1 MYTGVLKQYA
11 EVLELRSSTRQGV
24 EMIFG
29 SAHKNILQDSMFYY
43 FDDLTKEQFVFCE
56 RVYNM
61 LKSTLVPCETADA
74 AYKLHDALRNKQT
87 RRNAGPTE
95 NKNLTKMRTE
105 LVQKLTAFRESYAA
119 TIGDNR
125 LKVLEILVPY
135 PEETDGFNKWYGSYS
150 DLYFRRP
157 CIVKWGDDGLPMSD
171 IKFTMKPVKNKNKK
185 KSKKSE
191 VPDKLPFEAFT
202 ISFPWETNE
211 DYYKTVTIDKL
222 KPDGDAAVLKEKCI
236 ALRQAATEWLQ
247 RHSTADISAATDAA
261 LHLIEP
267 VPAVVLTDV
276 PPAAAAAA
284 AAAIDAKSSATAS
297 TTTATATVD
306 KTSTQSAAAAA
317 VAAAAVTDVTQL
329 APSST
334 TPTPPAA
341 ARSDTAPIT
350 TATVDTTD
358 TTAAPVST
366 VKPTSP
372 PTLLPSK
379 ATIAHL
385 WNPVDCKKAVD
396 AVCNER
402 NFLVNDDY
410 YADFPQAQAEATMT
424 AIINYFTCVRKACD
438 LLRDGDKRAKQRIT
452 ELNKKKETA
461 GAL

>member
-1 MYTGVLKQYA
+1 MHAGVLTQYA
-11 EVLELRSSTRQGV
+11 AVLELRSSTRQGV

-29 SAHKNILQDSMFYY
+29 SAHKNILQDNMFYY
-43 FDDLTKEQFVFCE
+43 FDDLTKDQFVFCE
-56 RVYNM
+56 RVYKM

-95 NKNLTKMRTE
+95 NKNVTKMRTE

-119 TIGDNR
+119 TIGDYNLEQ
-125 LKVLEILVPY
+125 LKNYVPY
-135 PEETDGFNKWYGSYS
+135 PAETDGFDKWYGSYS

-157 CIVKWGDDGLPMSD
+157 CIVKWGDGGLPISD
-171 IKFTMKPVKNKNKK
+171 LKFTMKPVKNKNKTQVK
-185 KSKKSE
+185 KPQE
-191 VPDKLPFEAFT
+191 VPQLHKFVL
-202 ISFPWETNE
+202 SFPEETNAE
-211 DYYKTVTIDKL
+211 YYKTVTVDKL

-247 RHSTADISAATDAA
+247 RHSTVDISAATDAA
-261 LHLIEP
+261 LHLTVP
-267 VPAVVLTDV
+267 VPAVESTYVP

-317 VAAAAVTDVTQL
+317 AAAAVTDVRPL

-334 TPTPPAA
+334 TPTPPP
-341 ARSDTAPIT
+341 ARSDAVTA
-350 TATVDTTD
+350 TATVDTAD
-358 TTAAPVST
+358 TTAVST

-372 PTLLPSK
+372 TTLLPSK

-385 WNPVDCKKAVD
+385 WNPADCKKAID

-438 LLRDGDKRAKQRIT
+438 LLRDGDKWAKQRIT